1 LKRLVSEP
9 LLHFVLIGAVIFY
22 VGYWKASQ
30 NAVQRNDIVITKGDI
45 DQMLVAW
52 MAQGRPP
59 PSAAGIRSMVEGKV
73 REEVLYREA
82 IAMGLDKEDTIVKRR
97 LAQKMDFLAEDLSTL
112 EEPTT
117 DELRNYFDAHRDDFV
132 LPPRISFHHLYYS
145 FDAHGKDAHDIA
157 AREVA
162 ADAGPGNAD
171 RFMFQNSYAEHTEAD
186 LYSIFGP
193 AFAHEVFTL
202 EPGHWAGPVESA
214 YGWHAVFVEHKT
226 PPVAPGFEAIEEDV
240 KSAYI
245 EARRAEFREEAYR
258 GMRSKY
264 KVVLPTFDG
273 PQEAPGAF
281 APDAKGTGVNGTA
294 AQGTGAK
301 GAAAPVKEPT
311 GGEAS

>member
-1 LKRLVSEP
+1 MSISRPSLLKRLVSEP
-9 LLHFVLIGAVIFY
+9 LLHFVLIGAMLFY
-22 VGYWKASQ
+22 VGYRKASE
-30 NAVQRNDIVITKGDI
+30 NAVRQNDIVITKGDI

-82 IAMGLDKEDTIVKRR
+82 IAMGLDKDDTIVKRR

-112 EEPTT
+112 EEPATQ
-117 DELRNYFDAHRDDFV
+117 ELRKWYDVHRDDFA

-145 FDAHGKDAHDIA
+145 FDAHGKDARAVA
-157 AREVA
+157 AREISA
-162 ADAGPGNAD
+162 TTGPGNAD
-171 RFMFQNSYAEHTEAD
+171 RFMFQNSYAERTEAD

-202 EPGHWAGPVESA
+202 EPGHWVGPVESA
-214 YGWHAVFVEHKT
+214 YGWHAVFVEHRT
-226 PPVAPGFEAIEEDV
+226 PPVAPGFEAVEDDV
-240 KSAYI
+240 KSAYV

-258 GMRSKY
+258 VMRKKY

-273 PQEAPGAF
+273 PQETSGAPV
-281 APDAKGTGVNGTA
+281 PDANGSGTKGVGATA
-294 AQGTGAK
+294 
-301 GAAAPVKEPT
+301 VKEKI
-311 GGEAS
+311 GGEAG